1 MKSFSEPHGLALTN
15 PKHIGWA
22 AQTGCLAGS
31 LDGCLPGC
39 LLGWNLNPSP
49 RYPKFNPK
57 LHAPKANTLIP
68 QCTHPYSAEYTKYNV
83 TGSDYLLA
91 KIDFDT
97 GENEPFQ
104 NLVNFVF
111 SARMHSSLRKRILTE
126 NGFFTAKVKA
136 RAVARAL
143 RDSSRA
149 VAGFAREQR
158 PAA

>member
-1 MKSFSEPHGLALTN
+1 MVQRTKCRARQTLKNAAL
-15 PKHIGWA
+15 G
-22 AQTGCLAGS
+22 
-31 LDGCLPGC
+31 
-39 LLGWNLNPSP
+39 
-49 RYPKFNPK
+49 
-57 LHAPKANTLIP
+57 
-68 QCTHPYSAEYTKYNV
+68 
-83 TGSDYLLA
+83 A